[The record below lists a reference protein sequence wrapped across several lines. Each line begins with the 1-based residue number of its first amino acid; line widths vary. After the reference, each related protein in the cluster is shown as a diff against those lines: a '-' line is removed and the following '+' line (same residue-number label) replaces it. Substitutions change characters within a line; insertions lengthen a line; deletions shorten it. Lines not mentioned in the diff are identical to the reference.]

1 MNLKDQCD
9 LVGQAYLNGEI
20 NGRELLKQT
29 AIITFGVQGVLEPT
43 REQVLQRMFELRDA
57 CEFMGD
63 APSDEEIVAGTA
75 FLTKPEL
82 PATGDGKGAP

>member
-20 NGRELLKQT
+20 TGKELLKQT
-29 AIITFGVQGVLEPT
+29 AIITFSVQGIEPT
-43 REQVLQRMFELRDA
+43 ADQVLQRMFELRDA

-63 APSDEEIVAGTA
+63 APSDAEIIAGTA
-75 FLTKPEL
+75 FLSKPEL